1 MKKIKQQKLKAI
13 KENSGSKVI
22 DYKPTF
28 NKLE

>member
-1 MKKIKQQKLKAI
+1 MKQLKQDNLKGI
-13 KENSGSKVI
+13 KEDSGSKVI